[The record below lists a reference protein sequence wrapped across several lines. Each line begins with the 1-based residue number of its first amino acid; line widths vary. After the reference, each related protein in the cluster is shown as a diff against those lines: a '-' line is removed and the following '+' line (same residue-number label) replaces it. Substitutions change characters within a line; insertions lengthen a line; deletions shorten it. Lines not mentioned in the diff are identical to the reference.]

1 MEEYFQSLHLMPN
14 PESTDPGILKLESQ
28 FLDLCS
34 TYNVV
39 QSALYIVPAYHDGKL
54 FVRYMEQGIYKGFTS
69 KFISALTSVY
79 NIPSSKVFPWMV
91 YTDKDFLEA
100 SIRRKYSGKNQTA
113 RGFDQLMY
121 KNKNS
126 VGVLVSNLRPKLDNL
141 HCVIHVQMKN
151 NRPTDKEDR

>member
-1 MEEYFQSLHLMPN
+1 MTTRQTKKLDLEVKLDQNSDN
-14 PESTDPGILKLESQ
+14 AKLEYNLLTKWRSIFKVYTLCPTKNQQILGSSSWRSQ
-28 FLDLCS
+28 FLDMCS

-100 SIRRKYSGKNQTA
+100 SIRRNTVEKIKQ
-113 RGFDQLMY
+113 
-121 KNKNS
+121 
-126 VGVLVSNLRPKLDNL
+126 P
-141 HCVIHVQMKN
+141 
-151 NRPTDKEDR
+151 EDLIS